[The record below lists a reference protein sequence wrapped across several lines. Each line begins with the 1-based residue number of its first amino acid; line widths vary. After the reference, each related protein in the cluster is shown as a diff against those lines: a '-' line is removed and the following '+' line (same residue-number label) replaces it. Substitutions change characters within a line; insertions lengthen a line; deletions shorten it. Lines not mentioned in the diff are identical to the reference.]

1 MSLMINKTQFR
12 AFLLDCAA
20 QKKMSDGSPRF
31 ERVAD
36 EVFVDADEVFVDAD
50 AALKSWGRNFVAQH
64 PTLGRTLKK

>member
-36 EVFVDADEVFVDAD
+36 GVFVEAD
-50 AALKSWGRNFVAQH
+50 AALKSWGRQFIAQH
-64 PTLGRTLKK
+64 PSLGRTLKK

>member
-36 EVFVDADEVFVDAD
+36 GVLVEAD
-50 AALKSWGRNFVAQH
+50 AAFKSWGRQFIAQH
-64 PTLGRTLKK
+64 PSLGRTLKK